1 MWVAIYQ
8 PHDNRNQKFIIDTQK
23 RERNLNL
30 TVKIVI
36 KSQGKRAKGE
46 RNEQELWKT
55 QELNSE

>member
-8 PHDNRNQKFIIDTQK
+8 PHDNHNQKFIIDTQK

-30 TVKIVI
+30 TLKIVI

-46 RNEQELWKT
+46 RNEQEL
-55 QELNSE
+55 